1 MTSYRLRLL
10 AIACV
15 AMAGAPARAD
25 VIDIA
30 WSAEGR
36 FEHRAE
42 LAPGGFAEVCGRLD
56 KGNAVRWNFDA
67 GGPLDFNIHYHQGK
81 QVVFPVK
88 RAGAAKG
95 AATLK
100 VKVEQDYCWMWTNK
114 TAQPLALRL
123 SLAR

>member
-1 MTSYRLRLL
+1 MTSNRLL
-10 AIACV
+10 LAAVAIT

-30 WSAEGR
+30 WSAQGR

-42 LAPGGFAEVCGRLD
+42 VAPGGFAEVCGTLAR
-56 KGNAVRWNFDA
+56 GTAVRWHFESA
-67 GGPLDFNIHYHQGK
+67 GPMDFNIHYHQGQK
-81 QVVFPVK
+81 VVFPVR

-100 VKVEQDYCWMWTNK
+100 VKLDQDYCWMWTNK
-114 TAQPLALRL
+114 TAQPLSLQLTL
-123 SLAR
+123 SR